1 MSWAYGDL
9 GVTSHLVAPGPADTE
24 RLHGIAR
31 ARAEKEGVSFEIML
45 DRMRADSAIGAFTS
59 VESVAWSIALLLD
72 PRADALAGSTMR
84 LDGGRRHASAEARR
98 VGNECVST
106 CRSR

>member
-1 MSWAYGDL
+1 MSWAYGEL

-72 PRADALAGSTMR
+72 PRADALRS
-84 LDGGRRHASAEARR
+84 EERR
-98 VGNECVST
+98 VGKECVST
-106 CRSR
+106 CRFRWSPDP